1 MKMLE
6 LSFEIA
12 LLSSTFIVD
21 TTVFTDDISS
31 QNIFVKTGLNNR
43 DRNFYY
49 HS

>member
-21 TTVFTDDISS
+21 TNVFTDDISS
-31 QNIFVKTGLNNR
+31 
-43 DRNFYY
+43 
-49 HS
+49 